1 MRASPAC
8 QTGCAE
14 SPTDLGR
21 LCDGSITETAVLQ
34 RAGGAELGAR
44 PLQVLRHAHQERLA
58 VGYGIVELLERDIE
72 CGQCPFLNGA
82 VLEALQRLAK
92 NIVRLGLHL
101 VEFFGGIALARP
113 RKHAQQA
120 VAQRT
125 VDVALVFLQMAREPR
140 AE

>member
-44 PLQVLRHAHQERLA
+44 PLQALWHAHQERLA
-58 VGYGIVELLERDIE
+58 VGHCIVELLERNIE
-72 CGQCPFLNGA
+72 RGQGPFLDGP
-82 VLEALQRLAK
+82 VLEAMQRLAK
-92 NIVRLGLHL
+92 NTVCLRLHL
-101 VEFFGGIALARP
+101 VEFFGGIALPRP
-113 RKHAQQA
+113 RKHVQQA

-125 VDVALVFLQMAREPR
+125 VDVALVLLQIAREPR
-140 AE
+140 AQ

>member
-34 RAGGAELGAR
+34 RAGGAALGAR

-58 VGYGIVELLERDIE
+58 GRHCVVELLERDIE
-72 CGQCPFLNGA
+72 RGQGPLLNCA
-82 VLEALQRLAK
+82 VLEAMQRLAED
-92 NIVRLGLHL
+92 IVRLRLH
-101 VEFFGGIALARP
+101 
-113 RKHAQQA
+113 
-120 VAQRT
+120 
-125 VDVALVFLQMAREPR
+125 MA
-140 AE
+140 